1 MSPGDRQLPDP
12 RDVEVIFLDA
22 GGVLLNPDWERG
34 AKILGSHGIEVS
46 SAQLAKAE
54 LTAKRLMDD
63 AGFVHSTGGIGQEAG
78 YLGWVVR
85 ATGIAFEQG
94 ALHAAAADFETE
106 HLRDNLWS
114 DMPAEVPGAL
124 GRLQDAGY
132 RLAVISNAEPN
143 LRDRIGASGLEP
155 FFETLVISAE
165 VGAEKPDRAIF
176 AEGLNRMSVTP
187 DHAIHVGDFYA
198 LDVVGARGAG
208 ITAVLFDV
216 ADLFA
221 DRDCIRI
228 GSLSELA
235 GMLRA

>member
-1 MSPGDRQLPDP
+1 VVSERDLDP
-12 RDVEVIFLDA
+12 RDVEVVFLDA

-34 AKILGSHGIEVS
+34 SKILADYGIEVTP
-46 SAQLAKAE
+46 AQLVRAE
-54 LTAKRLMDD
+54 LTAKRQMDD
-63 AGFVHSTGGIGQEAG
+63 AGFVHGTGSIGREDG
-78 YLGWVVR
+78 YLGWVVG
-85 ATGIAFEQG
+85 ATGVPFDPE
-94 ALHAAAADFETE
+94 ALHAAAADFEAE

-132 RLAVISNAEPN
+132 RMGVISNAEQN
-143 LRDRIGASGLEP
+143 LRDRIVQAGLEP

-165 VGAEKPDRAIF
+165 VGSEKPDRVIF
-176 AEGLNRMSVTP
+176 DEALHRMAVTP

-208 ITAVLFDV
+208 MTPILFDM
-216 ADLFA
+216 ADLFT

-235 GMLRA
+235 GILRA

>member
-1 MSPGDRQLPDP
+1 MP
-12 RDVEVIFLDA
+12 
-22 GGVLLNPDWERG
+22 
-34 AKILGSHGIEVS
+34 
-46 SAQLAKAE
+46 
-54 LTAKRLMDD
+54 
-63 AGFVHSTGGIGQEAG
+63 
-78 YLGWVVR
+78 
-85 ATGIAFEQG
+85 FEPE
-94 ALHAAAADFETE
+94 ALHAAAADFEAE

-132 RLAVISNAEPN
+132 RMGVISNAEPN
-143 LRDRIGASGLEP
+143 LRDRIVQAGLEP

-165 VGAEKPDRAIF
+165 VGSEKPERVIF
-176 AEGLNRMSVTP
+176 DEALHRMAVTP

-208 ITAVLFDV
+208 MTPILFDM
-216 ADLFA
+216 ADLFT

-235 GMLRA
+235 GILRA

>member
-1 MSPGDRQLPDP
+1 MSERDLDP
-12 RDVEVIFLDA
+12 RDVEVVFLDA

-34 AKILGSHGIEVS
+34 SKILADYGIETTG
-46 SAQLAKAE
+46 AQLARAE
-54 LTAKRLMDD
+54 LRAKRQMDD
-63 AGFVHSTGGIGQEAG
+63 AGFVHSTGDIGSEDG

-85 ATGIAFEQG
+85 ATGVAIDPE
-94 ALHAAAADFETE
+94 ALHAAAADFEAE

-132 RLAVISNAEPN
+132 RMGVISNAEPN
-143 LRDRIGASGLEP
+143 LRDRIVSAGLEP

-165 VGAEKPDRAIF
+165 VGSEKPDRAIF
-176 AEGLNRMSVTP
+176 DEALHRMAVTP
-187 DHAIHVGDFYA
+187 DHAVHVGDFYA

-208 ITAVLFDV
+208 ITPILFDT

-235 GMLRA
+235 GILRA